1 MRDTSLHHFY
11 NMLIIEQDY
20 FECHEIMEN
29 AWKIKDNFTKFD
41 KEVFLVLVAT
51 AEYHYRRGNTV
62 GAKRS
67 YIRALNL
74 YQTHSFNLNSIGL
87 KDSFIDLIIQRI
99 DAIDVSPFNPL
110 LYPITDTVF
119 NALFEASDFASS
131 AEFDRYIKTIHV
143 TGTEIVH
150 KHKLRDRTDVIEER
164 LRALN
169 IKKRD

>member
-1 MRDTSLHHFY
+1 MRDTPLHHFY

-20 FECHEIMEN
+20 FECHEIMED
-29 AWKIKDNFTKFD
+29 AWKMKDNFTKFD

-74 YQTHSFNLNSIGL
+74 YQAHSFNLNSIGL
-87 KDSFIDLIIQRI
+87 KESFIDLIIQRI
-99 DAIDVSPFNPL
+99 DDIDVTPFKPL

-119 NALFEASDFASS
+119 NALFEASDFDSS
-131 AEFDRYIKTIHV
+131 AKFDKYLKSIHV
-143 TGTEIVH
+143 TDIKTVDRH
-150 KHKLRDRTDVIEER
+150 RLRDRSDVIEDR
-164 LRALN
+164 LQALN
-169 IKKRD
+169 RKKRD